1 MNPENITLESL
12 NLNFEYE
19 RLSREIETLT
29 DLDDA
34 KNLARYFMKLY
45 FYQQETISKIGKI

>member
-29 DLDDA
+29 DLDDT